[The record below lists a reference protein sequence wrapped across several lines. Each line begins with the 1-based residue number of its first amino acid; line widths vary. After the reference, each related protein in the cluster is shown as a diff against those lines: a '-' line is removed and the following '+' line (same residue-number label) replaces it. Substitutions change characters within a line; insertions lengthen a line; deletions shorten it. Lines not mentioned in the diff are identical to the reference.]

1 MQGLEITVLFVPMLL
16 SIIHDD
22 CLIYSNT
29 VIRPNVIIHELTR
42 IGSNCTITFGKEI
55 KEGSDIKDGEVVI

>member
-1 MQGLEITVLFVPMLL
+1 
-16 SIIHDD
+16 
-22 CLIYSNT
+22 

-42 IGSNCTITFGKEI
+42 IGSNCTITFGKGI